1 MANWGVRVLLAN
13 WGRWSRSAMPG
24 ELPHMST
31 TEKARMG
38 RGGSS
43 DDREMPDDVAVV
55 DKAVW
60 KAPKEQRLV
69 LIVYYAQAGHI
80 MDKAYRM
87 EISLKEFNQRREMGE
102 SFVAMNL

>member
-1 MANWGVRVLLAN
+1 MANWGVRVMLTK
-13 WGRWSRSAMPG
+13 WGRWARGGLPG

-31 TEKARMG
+31 TEKARIG
-38 RGGSS
+38 RGGRG
-43 DDREMPDDVAVV
+43 DDREMPHDVAEV

-87 EISLKEFNQRREMGE
+87 EISLKEFKQRKEMGE
-102 SFVAMNL
+102 SFIAMNL